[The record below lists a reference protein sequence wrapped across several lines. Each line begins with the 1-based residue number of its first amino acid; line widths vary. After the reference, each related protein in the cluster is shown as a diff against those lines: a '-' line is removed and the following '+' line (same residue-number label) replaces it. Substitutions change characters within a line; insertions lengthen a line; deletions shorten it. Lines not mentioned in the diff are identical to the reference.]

1 MASSKNLLL
10 LLLYTFIG
18 HSSITYYSPNGVSTL
33 MYMCYVHTIE
43 STWLK
48 SSRLL
53 KYHRVNLSA
62 IKQRSCWPL
71 DVYTVTQSIVDVCH
85 LEMRTL
91 LCLARV
97 CFIVRVAQSVVGGV
111 ILGLYWRPNTV
122 CHTLSR
128 GAAPYIP
135 PSYYNLMSIVCTT
148 L

>member
-97 CFIVRVAQSVVGGV
+97 CFIVSGTVSC
-111 ILGLYWRPNTV
+111 WR
-122 CHTLSR
+122 CHSGPLLTSQHCL
-128 GAAPYIP
+128 PHF
-135 PSYYNLMSIVCTT
+135 V
-148 L
+148 